1 MIKQVNEKRRIAL
14 RIMLNYEF
22 SYRQSRTL
30 NNEIN
35 FYFTSKSNQFMTN
48 IMRKRNNKLVDN
60 IN

>member
-22 SYRQSRTL
+22 SYRKSKIL
-30 NNEIN
+30 NKHIDW
-35 FYFTSKSNQFMTN
+35 YFVSKANQFRTN